1 MIILSINPQLMGE
14 VSKFAQTVTTACQ
27 LYIIPVAC
35 LIALCQSIFTGL
47 YSSPDN
53 KLDFTPIFRAV
64 FLAVLLFGYSEL
76 VPLLSGALDEFS
88 NLIAAKAKITEY
100 LNNYNEAN
108 VENSSWFDFSILKF
122 IAGWFQ
128 ENGTAM
134 IRLIIMS
141 IRDVLFAFLYI
152 SGSIAISLSILGG
165 TFKNL
170 VGKWLQSLITIQFWS
185 LTIALV
191 DHLAKFFL
199 LHFTAVD
206 VTQGSAVN
214 VLSSTDLTGYIC
226 TNVVVTLM
234 YLLVPYLT
242 SLYAGGS
249 QAGMFMSK
257 VVTVAATALAPA
269 AKAAVMGSGAAGATG
284 ATGASGAAGA
294 TGASGASGATGT
306 AYART
311 GGAGFRMSN
320 KNLQE

>member
-14 VSKFAQTVTTACQ
+14 VSKFAQTVTSACQ

-76 VPLLSGALDEFS
+76 VPILSGALDEFS
-88 NLIAAKAKITEY
+88 NLITAKARITEY

-108 VENSSWFDFSILKF
+108 VENSSWFDFSILKWV
-122 IAGWFQ
+122 AGWFQ

-152 SGSIAISLSILGG
+152 SGPIAISLGIIGM
-165 TFKNL
+165 FKNL
-170 VGKWLQSLITIQFWS
+170 VNKWLQSLITIQFWS
-185 LTIALV
+185 LTLGLV

-199 LHFTAVD
+199 LHFSAVD
-206 VTQGSAVN
+206 VTQGSGAN
-214 VLSSTDLTGYIC
+214 LLTNTDLTGYIC

-269 AKAAVMGSGAAGATG
+269 AKAAVMSGGATG
-284 ATGASGAAGA
+284 ATGAAGA
-294 TGASGASGATGT
+294 TGISGASGASGASGVSGA

-311 GGAGFRMSN
+311 GGAGFKMST